1 MSGTVRSDIRARG
14 LAAGAAWARGP
25 GPQPAFPE
33 HSGRML
39 HGVTCAASGT
49 ARRRGVLGRGG
60 PLTALCDDVL
70 PAEGPGSRARA
81 SRLGEPCLRRQ
92 GLGAA
97 VPSCSSDRVKGSVQ
111 THGGTAAE
119 PGWAREGPQ
128 PLASILHP
136 DAPRRLFVYRVCGVG
151 VWQSD
156 PAVRLIAGFLE
167 GPVGSSEPS
176 RVAGAVAAW
185 PEPVGAWP
193 RQEGVLASRP
203 AWRTE
208 QRRSH
213 HLGISCTCSSDPA
226 SLSPRSNP

>member
-1 MSGTVRSDIRARG
+1 MLRQALPGGGASWVGAVLSQPCVTTCCRPKGLVHVHALPGSVSRASGAGVWGLCAQLQLRQGEGLRPDTRRECGRARVG
-14 LAAGAAWARGP
+14 ARGS
-25 GPQPAFPE
+25 PASSF
-33 HSGRML
+33 HSSPR
-39 HGVTCAASGT
+39 C
-49 ARRRGVLGRGG
+49 
-60 PLTALCDDVL
+60 
-70 PAEGPGSRARA
+70 PAE
-81 SRLGEPCLRRQ
+81 
-92 GLGAA
+92 A
-97 VPSCSSDRVKGSVQ
+97 VRV
-111 THGGTAAE
+111 
-119 PGWAREGPQ
+119 
-128 PLASILHP
+128 
-136 DAPRRLFVYRVCGVG
+136 PRVRCG

-213 HLGISCTCSSDPA
+213 RLGISCTCSSDPA

>member
-14 LAAGAAWARGP
+14 LAAGAARARGP

-70 PAEGPGSRARA
+70 PAEGPGSCARA
-81 SRLGEPCLRRQ
+81 SRLGELCLRRR

-97 VPSCSSDRVKGSVQ
+97 VPSCSLDRVRGSVQ
-111 THGGTAAE
+111 TRRECGQARVGTRGSPASSFHSSPRCPAE
-119 PGWAREGPQ
+119 AVRV
-128 PLASILHP
+128 
-136 DAPRRLFVYRVCGVG
+136 PRVRCG

-185 PEPVGAWP
+185 PEPVGTWP

-213 HLGISCTCSSDPA
+213 RLGISCTCSSDPA